1 VVTGESVGMTAFVAD
16 MGRNVQQG
24 LVRC

>member
-1 VVTGESVGMTAFVAD
+1 VTGESVGMTAFVAD